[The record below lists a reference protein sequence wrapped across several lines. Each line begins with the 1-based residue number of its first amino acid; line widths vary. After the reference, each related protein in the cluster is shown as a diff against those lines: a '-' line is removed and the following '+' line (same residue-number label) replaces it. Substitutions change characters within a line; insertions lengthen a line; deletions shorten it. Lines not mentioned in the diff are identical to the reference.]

1 MFSHAHY
8 LHKPDTS
15 CGRRIDEFGSAKP
28 LSYPF
33 EIRCFTVKTPERAD
47 RAELAGVKRA
57 GLSPGALLA

>member
-8 LHKPDTS
+8 LHKPGAS

-33 EIRCFTVKTPERAD
+33 EIRCFAVKTPERAD
-47 RAELAGVKRA
+47 RAE
-57 GLSPGALLA
+57 